1 MNKKTLYETFFARLI
16 EQWFIEK
23 SKAVA
28 STAFDF
34 FVYTNGYAL
43 DRVIF

>member
-1 MNKKTLYETFFARLI
+1 MFFSMNKKSLYETFFARLN
-16 EQWFIEK
+16 EHWFIEK

-34 FVYTNGYAL
+34 FCL
-43 DRVIF
+43 

>member
-1 MNKKTLYETFFARLI
+1 MNKKTLYETFFARLN

-34 FVYTNGYAL
+34 FAYTNG
-43 DRVIF
+43 